1 MSNQQLKTH
10 QSCVNSSRR
19 IQGREYELHDHVS
32 YMSVNEAADWLRFH
46 GFSPLMTGDF
56 MTPLT

>member
-1 MSNQQLKTH
+1 
-10 QSCVNSSRR
+10 VNSSRR
-19 IQGREYELHDHVS
+19 IQGREYELQDHVS

-56 MTPLT
+56 MMPLA